1 MHRLNLLM
9 RISVLLA
16 VIWLAGCHTE
26 ESGDSPAADAKPND
40 SAIRE
45 PTAEDKRTAIKQEE
59 SFVPG
64 APAESDAAEDSHQ
77 GDVAAK
83 IVDSAENSPQH
94 KEVSTE
100 NVPDQAAADT
110 ATTDEMLDQET
121 AKPIPSER
129 LVLFA
134 PGGPVLVELVMTV
147 DGTAPK
153 TLVESLIDTVLA
165 ADQASPGSQVD
176 WNEFTRRPSI
186 AAGTFG
192 NAVINS
198 DGQRYQI
205 IQDYDINRNGKV
217 ERTEIPGFLL
227 QNVGSSHVFSIA
239 QDNAQANPDSQLLR
253 WCDTNQDGLLD
264 DKELAS
270 MTIRLLQ
277 LDQNDDRSV
286 TADEAQRLQVGQN
299 RMNQNRRNYLRPE
312 LAYLITDFTDWPNLL
327 YRIQE
332 AYSYGRPLLPDDF
345 PSRPDLFAQWDTNQD
360 QQINSDE
367 IQTLQSCP
375 PDAQLTIRFGD
386 SNQPVAV
393 EAVSELA
400 DANVVS
406 LRSNEVLIELPELSL
421 RCFAESN
428 LSTNTNLVAE
438 QIIAAADLNSDELLA
453 IEEYA
458 GVPGTEDL
466 PFQVADA
473 NQNGEVS
480 IEELQQVLASR
491 QLSERCRVAGRLS
504 VSGDFLFERLDG
516 NRDGQLSEKELQ
528 HVAARVADLLQS
540 RDSLSSES
548 AVTNLNLILQLGGV
562 ASAISVDSRRF
573 IQNGDPPSA
582 GPNWFVQM
590 DRNADAEVSRQEF
603 LGTAEQFRSIDQDA
617 DGFVSAKEAA
627 DLEKPTSAD
636 E

>member
-9 RISVLLA
+9 RTGVLVA
-16 VIWLAGCHTE
+16 VIWLAGCHTD
-26 ESGDSPAADAKPND
+26 DSANSPVRDAPPND
-40 SAIRE
+40 AAIRE
-45 PTAEDKRTAIKQEE
+45 SSTEEKHGAIRQEE
-59 SFVPG
+59 PFAAA
-64 APAESDAAEDSHQ
+64 APAEADAANDSLQ

-83 IVDSAENSPQH
+83 TMNPAENNSQQEEEAT
-94 KEVSTE
+94 EVAQ
-100 NVPDQAAADT
+100 DQPATDAATAD
-110 ATTDEMLDQET
+110 ELLVQET
-121 AKPIPSER
+121 AKAIPSER

-153 TLVESLIDTVLA
+153 TLIESLIDTVLA
-165 ADQASPGSQVD
+165 ADQASPGSLVD

-239 QDNAQANPDSQLLR
+239 QDDSQSNPESQLLR
-253 WCDTNQDGLLD
+253 WCDTNQDGQLD

-270 MTIRLLQ
+270 MTVRLLQ
-277 LDQNDDRSV
+277 LDQDDDRSV
-286 TADEAQRLQVGQN
+286 TADEVQRLQVGQN

-345 PSRPDLFAQWDTNQD
+345 PSRPDLFSQWDTNQD
-360 QQINSDE
+360 QQINPDE
-367 IQTLQSCP
+367 IQVLQTCP
-375 PDAQLTIRFGD
+375 PDVQLSIRFVD
-386 SNQPVAV
+386 SNQLVAV
-393 EAVSELA
+393 EAICELA

-406 LRSNEVLIELPELSL
+406 LRSNETLIELPELSL

-428 LSTNTNLVAE
+428 LSANTNLVAE
-438 QIIAAADLNSDELLA
+438 RIVAAADLNSDELLA

-458 GVPGTEDL
+458 GVPGTENL
-466 PFQVADA
+466 AFQVADA

-491 QLSERCRVAGRLS
+491 QLSERCRVAGRLRA
-504 VSGDFLFERLDG
+504 SGDFLFERLDE

-540 RDSLSSES
+540 RDSLSAES
-548 AVTNLNLILQLGGV
+548 AATNLNLILQHGGV

-573 IQNGDPPSA
+573 TQNGDQPSA
-582 GPNWFVQM
+582 GPVWFVQM

-603 LGTAEQFRSIDQDA
+603 LGTEEQFRSLDQDA

-627 DLEKPTSAD
+627 DLEKPKSAK